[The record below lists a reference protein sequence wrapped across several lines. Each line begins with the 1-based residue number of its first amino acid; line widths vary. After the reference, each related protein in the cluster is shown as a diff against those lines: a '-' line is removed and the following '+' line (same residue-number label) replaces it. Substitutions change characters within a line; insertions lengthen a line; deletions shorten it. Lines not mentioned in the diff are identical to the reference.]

1 MISPPIPKH
10 CSLLR
15 DKQRR
20 RTARRN
26 LRNPAEMEICNYLG
40 GGGGA
45 VEGDGK
51 SWDTG
56 HGREPQEQPFSI
68 GKHPLPQE
76 HLVREVGEGAPNPST
91 VAAPG
96 WVLRRGCCGEE
107 SQEPWGGLLGHP
119 RPLPHPSGQRWPW

>member
-1 MISPPIPKH
+1 MISPPSPSIAPCCGTNKGGEQRGET
-10 CSLLR
+10 CEILLKWR
-15 DKQRR
+15 FA
-20 RTARRN
+20 TTW
-26 LRNPAEMEICNYLG
+26 G

-56 HGREPQEQPFSI
+56 HGWEPQEQPFSI